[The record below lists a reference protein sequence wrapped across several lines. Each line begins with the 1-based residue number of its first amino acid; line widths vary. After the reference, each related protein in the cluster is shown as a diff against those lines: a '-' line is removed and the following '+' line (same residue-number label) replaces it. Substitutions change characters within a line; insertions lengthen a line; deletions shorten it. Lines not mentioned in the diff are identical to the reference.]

1 MTSFEFFLI
10 LFRNS
15 KFGNLP
21 FFLFQKWQVLNNIR
35 TTLRLE
41 PKSKIAQ
48 NLLNFLTLCMKNVFI
63 VQWSALIQWR
73 DKFGQLRKPDVLQTT
88 TISQ

>member
-1 MTSFEFFLI
+1 MTSFEFYLI
-10 LFRNS
+10 FSEIAKLVFY
-15 KFGNLP
+15 L

-48 NLLNFLTLCMKNVFI
+48 NLLNFLSLCMKNVFI

-73 DKFGQLRKPDVLQTT
+73 DKFGQLREPDVLQTT
-88 TISQ
+88 TILQ